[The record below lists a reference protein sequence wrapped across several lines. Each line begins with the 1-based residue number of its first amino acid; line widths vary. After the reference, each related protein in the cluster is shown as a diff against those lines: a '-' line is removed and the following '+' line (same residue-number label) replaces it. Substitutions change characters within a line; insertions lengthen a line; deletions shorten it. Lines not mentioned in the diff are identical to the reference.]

1 MEANIP
7 PYEGV
12 LLIDKSQGGT
22 SHDVVNAVRRVL
34 GMKSIGHA
42 GTLDPLATGLLIIL
56 VGRATKASQYLM
68 SSDKVYE
75 GSFKLGV
82 TTDSQ
87 DSDGEVLQTCEV
99 PDFSADFLRAKM
111 REFLGDQYQT
121 PPMFSAKKI
130 NGVPLYKLA
139 RKGKEVEREPR
150 FIRIS
155 KFELLDWDS
164 AGHVAK
170 FRVACSKGTYV
181 RTICHDLGQKLGCGA
196 HMNSLRRTRSGSFDV
211 SQAVTVEQLKAMA
224 PSAIKK
230 ILIPISTA
238 VPSIVF

>member
-1 MEANIP
+1 MEKNIP

-12 LLIDKSQGGT
+12 LLIDKTQGCT
-22 SHDVVNAVRRVL
+22 SHDVVNSVRRVL
-34 GMKSIGHA
+34 GMKSVGHA

-56 VGRATKASQYLM
+56 VGKATKASQYLM
-68 SSDKVYE
+68 SVDKVYE

-87 DSDGEVLQTCEV
+87 DSDGEILKTCDV
-99 PDFSADFLRAKM
+99 PDFSEDFLREAM
-111 REFLGDQYQT
+111 RSFQGDQYQT

-155 KFELLDWDS
+155 KFELLAYD
-164 AGHVAK
+164 AAEKTAK

-196 HMNSLRRTRSGSFDV
+196 HMNSLRRIKSGELDV
-211 SQAVTVEQLKAMA
+211 ASAVTVEQLKEMA

-230 ILIPISTA
+230 ILIPLSTA